1 MNAIKAAIVAGTA
14 TASIML
20 SGCTVLTV
28 NVPLA
33 SWAAQKVLHSLGS
46 KPGTSTTKHREQ
58 TK

>member
-1 MNAIKAAIVAGTA
+1 MNAIKAAVVAGTA
-14 TASIML
+14 SILL

-46 KPGTSTTKHREQ
+46 KPGTPITKPQEQ